1 MLNDQEKANLMRQ
14 FVKRRAALV
23 DEIERKLA
31 ASRDKTGSVSIDQ
44 IIEGG
49 DNASADAMASV
60 DLAEAQR
67 DVQELRD
74 VDAACARL
82 MDGSYGV
89 CTDCGEPVA
98 AARLVAYPTARRC
111 TACQTSY
118 EKQRGMG
125 RSARL

>member
-1 MLNDQEKANLMRQ
+1 MLNEREKASLTAQ

-31 ASRDKTGSVSIDQ
+31 ASRAKTGSASIDQ

-82 MDGSYGV
+82 ADGSYGT
-89 CTDCGEPVA
+89 CIDCGEAVA
-98 AARLVAYPTARRC
+98 AARLVAYPTAKRC
-111 TACQTSY
+111 TACQTTY
-118 EKQRGMG
+118 EKRHATG

>member
-1 MLNDQEKANLMRQ
+1 MLNDQEKSQLMRQ

-23 DEIERKLA
+23 DEIGRKLA

-49 DNASADAMASV
+49 DNASAEAMASV

-82 MDGSYGV
+82 TDGSYGV

-111 TACQTSY
+111 TACQTTY

>member
-1 MLNDQEKANLMRQ
+1 MLNDEEKSQLTRQ

-23 DEIERKLA
+23 DEIGRKLA

-74 VDAACARL
+74 VDAASARL
-82 MDGSYGV
+82 IDGSYGV
-89 CTDCGEPVA
+89 CIDCGEAVA
-98 AARLVAYPTARRC
+98 AARLVAYPTAKRC
-111 TACQTSY
+111 TACQTTY
-118 EKQRGMG
+118 EKRHGIG

>member
-1 MLNDQEKANLMRQ
+1 MLSDQEKSQLMRQ

-89 CTDCGEPVA
+89 CIDCGEPVA

-111 TACQTSY
+111 TACQTTY
-118 EKQRGMG
+118 EKQRGIG